1 MHSDSLNP
9 KPVRNKY
16 TFTCTILKVCTQ
28 RTFTFKRNNGL
39 YVISSV
45 ITNYINSIL
54 LSLCFLIPKVLT
66 SSRSCNVI
74 TYCFTCIVTV
84 LQEAR
89 RIVIAEIQHI
99 TFNEFL
105 PIVLG
110 KDIMEKFGLMLQ
122 KEVCPAIIMFMGTVV
137 LSVSA
142 YIYQKWR
149 LKSVLPVV
157 YCELKGKPYFIKYWI
172 KVNCLYL

>member
-9 KPVRNKY
+9 KPVRY
-16 TFTCTILKVCTQ
+16 IYFYLQATILKVCTQ
-28 RTFTFKRNNGL
+28 RTCTFKGNNGL
-39 YVISSV
+39 YGISSI

-54 LSLCFLIPKVLT
+54 LSSCFLIPTVLT

-122 KEVCPAIIMFMGTVV
+122 KEVCSEIMTMGTVV
-137 LSVSA
+137 LSVST
-142 YIYQKWR
+142 YIYQ
-149 LKSVLPVV
+149 
-157 YCELKGKPYFIKYWI
+157 I
-172 KVNCLYL
+172 